1 MKGQQIARGTKIIKP
16 YRKEPANE
24 RSLEGSLYREGYN
37 FIPGTSKKFYPR
49 VDSRGVIRTG
59 LDENAMKLRAIE
71 DPEVREQEI
80 QRIKFL
86 KTYYESI
93 LDESLDPTSTF
104 YDEIKDNGFTL
115 EDGDNV
121 FNLENPRDAINFFW
135 LMETDM
141 VARNI
146 EDIETGRSDG
156 SIVRFYVHDG
166 EVESKSAFE
175 RKKRINSAIAA
186 LDKMTAVKRKKVQ
199 KLLGLGLPGDA
210 SEEEIYNALD
220 EYLRIPA
227 TALEQDPIAAFT
239 KITNYSEEILAI
251 KTLIRDLIDYNVVR
265 VKGSIVYEGEHVW
278 AKSVEELELILADPK
293 NSDVYD
299 AFKDKVKNK
308 MKLTVL

>member
-1 MKGQQIARGTKIIKP
+1 MKRQEIARGVKVIKP
-16 YRKEPANE
+16 YRKEPANS
-24 RSLEGSLYREGYN
+24 RSLEGSLYREGLN

-93 LDESLDPTSTF
+93 LDESLEPTSTF
-104 YDEIKDNGFTL
+104 YDEIKESGYTL
-115 EDGDNV
+115 EDGDNI
-121 FNLENPRDAINFFW
+121 FNLENPRDAVNFFW
-135 LMETDM
+135 LLETDM
-141 VARNI
+141 VAPSLDELEN
-146 EDIETGRSDG
+146 GRFDV

-175 RKKRINSAIAA
+175 RKKKINSAIAA
-186 LDKMTAVKRKKVQ
+186 LDKMTAVKRKKIQ
-199 KLLGLGLPGDA
+199 KLLGLGLPADA

-227 TALEQDPIAAFT
+227 NALDQDPINAFT
-239 KITNYSEEILAI
+239 KITNYSEETLAI
-251 KTLIRDLIDYNVVR
+251 KTLIRDLIDYNVIR

>member
-1 MKGQQIARGTKIIKP
+1 MKRQEVARGFKVIKP
-16 YRKEPANE
+16 YRKEPANS
-24 RSLEGSLYREGYN
+24 RSLEGSLYREGLN

-80 QRIKFL
+80 TRVKFL

-104 YDEIKDNGFTL
+104 YDEIKESGYTL
-115 EDGDNV
+115 EDGDNI
-121 FNLENPRDAINFFW
+121 FNLENPRDAVNFFW
-135 LMETDM
+135 LLETDM
-141 VARNI
+141 VATSLDELEN
-146 EDIETGRSDG
+146 GRYDV

-175 RKKRINSAIAA
+175 RKKKINSAIAT
-186 LDKMTAVKRKKVQ
+186 LDKMTAIKRKKVQ
-199 KLLGLGLPGDA
+199 KLLGLGLPADA
-210 SEEEIYNALD
+210 SEEETYNALD

-227 TALEQDPIAAFT
+227 NALDQDPINAFT

-251 KTLIRDLIDYNVVR
+251 KTLIRDLIDYNVIR

-278 AKSVEELELILADPK
+278 AKSVEELELILTDPK

-308 MKLTVL
+308 MKLTIL

>member
-1 MKGQQIARGTKIIKP
+1 MKTQQIARGIKIIKP
-16 YRKEPANE
+16 YRKEPANA
-24 RSLEGSLYREGYN
+24 RTLEGSLYREGYN
-37 FIPGTSKKFYPR
+37 FIPGTAKKFYPR

-80 QRIKFL
+80 QRIKSL

-104 YDEIKDNGFTL
+104 YDEIKDSGYTL
-115 EDGDNV
+115 EDGDNI

-141 VARNI
+141 IARSM
-146 EDIETGRSDG
+146 EDIETGKSDG

-175 RKKRINSAIAA
+175 RKKKINSAIAA

-251 KTLIRDLIDYNVVR
+251 KTLIRDLIDYNVIR

>member
-1 MKGQQIARGTKIIKP
+1 MKRQEVARGFKVIKP
-16 YRKEPANE
+16 YRKEPANS
-24 RSLEGSLYREGYN
+24 RSLEGSLYREGLN

-80 QRIKFL
+80 TRVKFL
-86 KTYYESI
+86 KTYHESI

-104 YDEIKDNGFTL
+104 YDEIKESGYTL
-115 EDGDNV
+115 EDGDNI
-121 FNLENPRDAINFFW
+121 FNLENPRDAVNFFW
-135 LMETDM
+135 LLETDM
-141 VARNI
+141 VATSLDELEN
-146 EDIETGRSDG
+146 GRYDV

-175 RKKRINSAIAA
+175 RKKKINSAIAT
-186 LDKMTAVKRKKVQ
+186 LDKMTAIKRKKVQ
-199 KLLGLGLPGDA
+199 KLLGLGLPADA
-210 SEEEIYNALD
+210 SEEETYNALD

-227 TALEQDPIAAFT
+227 NALDQDPINAFT

-251 KTLIRDLIDYNVVR
+251 KTLIRDLIDYNVIR